1 MSSVDALQKLLR
13 GFWGLFV
20 IGTFAAHQIGF
31 FGTQETILYLVF
43 AAAMMVFNNGYENGV
58 QQ

>member
-1 MSSVDALQKLLR
+1 MSGVDTFQKLLR

-20 IGTFAAHQIGF
+20 IETFAAHLLGF
-31 FGTQETILYLVF
+31 YGIQKTILYLVF
-43 AAAMMVFNNGYENGV
+43 ATAMMVFENRPENGV